1 MKFALGQAVP
11 RTEDPRLLTGR
22 GRYTDDFV
30 LPRLAHANVLRSPH
44 AHARIRSIDV
54 RAARQMPGVLAVL
67 TGEDWAAEK
76 FGGPRPIIPRQRRD
90 GSPMFVPPRPAL
102 AEDRAMLVGDPVAFI
117 VAESV
122 DLAKDAAERITVE
135 YEPLLSVTATE
146 KALSPGAPKLWAE
159 CHDNE
164 CFFFTLGD
172 QRAVE
177 AAFAQA
183 HHVSRLKLVFNRV
196 TAATMEPRG
205 CIGD

>member
-1 MKFALGQAVP
+1 SLMSAP
-11 RTEDPRLLTGR
+11 R
-22 GRYTDDFV
+22 
-30 LPRLAHANVLRSPH
+30 
-44 AHARIRSIDV
+44 
-54 RAARQMPGVLAVL
+54 RAALV
-67 TGEDWAAEK
+67 
-76 FGGPRPIIPRQRRD
+76 
-90 GSPMFVPPRPAL
+90 
-102 AEDRAMLVGDPVAFI
+102 EDRAMLVGDPVAFI

-205 CIGD
+205 CIADWDDRLGRFTLYSRPHPPPSPPP